1 MAVETQREFEKR
13 EINLE
18 VFERFDSFQITQEV
32 TPTPDVTF
40 DGPHL
45 RNLTQKIK
53 KIKVKI
59 IIVLILLYNI
69 APLLISLTIFTI
81 FMLIHFVSSCERLR
95 KLLAELSSRLYG
107 Y

>member
-18 VFERFDSFQITQEV
+18 VFERFDSFQITQEI

-69 APLLISLTIFTI
+69 APLYLLPSLPF
-81 FMLIHFVSSCERLR
+81 LC
-95 KLLAELSSRLYG
+95 
-107 Y
+107 